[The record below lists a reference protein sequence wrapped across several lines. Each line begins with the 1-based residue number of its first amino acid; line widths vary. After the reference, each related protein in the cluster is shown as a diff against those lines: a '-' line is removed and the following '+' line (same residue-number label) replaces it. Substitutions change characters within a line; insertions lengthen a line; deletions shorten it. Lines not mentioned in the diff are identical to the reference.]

1 MDIVCRILTQF
12 QLIHKKEEEKLKE
25 KINDCLYNSEGILI
39 KILHDVKQNDLDLS
53 KIYFTMCISNFGHL
67 VAFYCLLETYN
78 NFFNCET
85 EEEKER
91 IIIELTMIS
100 LDDFSI
106 FKKNQLEKFTKNQL
120 ENFYIEKFTTR
131 VYHVIKDVVLNY
143 APSIWKTIHMLLYGD
158 N

>member
-1 MDIVCRILTQF
+1 MIN
-12 QLIHKKEEEKLKE
+12 KKEEEKLKE

-100 LDDFSI
+100 LNDFSI
-106 FKKNQLEKFTKNQL
+106 FKENQL
-120 ENFYIEKFTTR
+120 ENFYIENFTTR
-131 VYHVIKDVVLNY
+131 LYRVIKDIVLNY
-143 APSIWKTIHMLLYGD
+143 FISTIGGETIHMLLYGY

>member
-1 MDIVCRILTQF
+1 MIN
-12 QLIHKKEEEKLKE
+12 KKEEENLKK
-25 KINDCLYNSEGILI
+25 KINECLYNSEGIFI

-100 LDDFSI
+100 LNDFSI
-106 FKKNQLEKFTKNQL
+106 FKENQL
-120 ENFYIEKFTTR
+120 ENFYIENFTTR
-131 VYHVIKDVVLNY
+131 LYRVIKDIVLNY
-143 APSIWKTIHMLLYGD
+143 FISTIGGETIHMLLYGY

>member
-1 MDIVCRILTQF
+1 MEFVCRILTESHM
-12 QLIHKKEEEKLKE
+12 INKKEEEKLRE
-25 KINDCLYNSEGILI
+25 KINECLYNSEGILI

-53 KIYFTMCISNFGHL
+53 KIYFSMCISNFGHL

-106 FKKNQLEKFTKNQL
+106 FKKNQLE
-120 ENFYIEKFTTR
+120 NFYIEKFTTR
-131 VYHVIKDVVLNY
+131 VYHVIKDIILNY
-143 APSIWKTIHMLLYGD
+143 FIQFIGGGEYMLLYGD